1 MPSWTNI
8 FFPARNDREILNKIL
23 ELERKILMNQAE
35 LAQALTDVSTQI
47 QKGIDEVLAA
57 VQNAG
62 NVTPE
67 VQAALDSLRTKVQTL
82 DDINP
87 DQP

>member
-1 MPSWTNI
+1 
-8 FFPARNDREILNKIL
+8 
-23 ELERKILMNQAE
+23 MNQAE

-67 VQAALDSLRTKVQTL
+67 VQAALDSLRTKAQTL